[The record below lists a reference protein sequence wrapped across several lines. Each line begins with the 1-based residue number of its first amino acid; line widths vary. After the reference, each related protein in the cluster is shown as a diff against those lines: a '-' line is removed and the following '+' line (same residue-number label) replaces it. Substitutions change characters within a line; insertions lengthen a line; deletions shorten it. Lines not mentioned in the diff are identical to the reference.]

1 MRLLTLILILSINNL
16 CSQELKNIDTTKS
29 SISYSGNHFLHKWSA
44 ENNNLSGLI
53 KIDNENILNIGVV
66 AKVADFKSG
75 NSSLDSNSYRVLEA
89 LKFPNIIFKS
99 VSVTSINGLSN
110 IKGLIEFHGI
120 EKNIDVNVK
129 LTTIEN
135 TTQMNGEFTINL
147 SDFSVDRPSL
157 LLRKIDNQITIV
169 FELVF
174 S

>member
-16 CSQELKNIDTTKS
+16 SSQELKNIDTTKS

-129 LTTIEN
+129 LATIEN
-135 TTQMNGEFTINL
+135 TTQINGEFTISL

>member
-1 MRLLTLILILSINNL
+1 MRLLTLVLILSINNL
-16 CSQELKNIDTTKS
+16 SSQELKNIDTTKS

-135 TTQMNGEFTINL
+135 TTQINGEFTISL

-169 FELVF
+169 FELFF

>member
-1 MRLLTLILILSINNL
+1 MRLLTLILILTLNNL
-16 CSQELKNIDTTKS
+16 TSQELKNIDTTKS

-53 KIDNENILNIGVV
+53 KTDNEKIVNIGIV

-99 VSVTSINGLSN
+99 ISIENLKETLN
-110 IKGLIEFHGI
+110 IKGVIQFHGI
-120 EKNIDVNVK
+120 DKNIDVNAELIK
-129 LTTIEN
+129 NEN
-135 TTQMNGEFTINL
+135 TTQINGKFTLSL

-157 LLRKIDNQITIV
+157 LLRKVDDQIIIV
-169 FELVF
+169 FKLIF
-174 S
+174 N

>member
-16 CSQELKNIDTTKS
+16 SSQELKNIDTTKS

-99 VSVTSINGLSN
+99 TNISSLNGQSI
-110 IKGLIEFHGI
+110 IKGLIQFHGI
-120 EKNIDVNVK
+120 EKNINVNVE
-129 LTTIEN
+129 LNNIDN
-135 TTQMNGEFTINL
+135 TTQINGEFTLNL
-147 SDFSVDRPSL
+147 SDFSIDRPSL
-157 LLRKIDNQITIV
+157 LLKKIDNEIKIE
-169 FELVF
+169 FILF
-174 S
+174 FG

>member
-1 MRLLTLILILSINNL
+1 MRLLTLILILTLNNL
-16 CSQELKNIDTTKS
+16 TSQELKNIDTTKS

-53 KIDNENILNIGVV
+53 KIDNEKIVNIGIV

-99 VSVTSINGLSN
+99 ISIENSKETLN
-110 IKGLIEFHGI
+110 IKGVIQFHGI
-120 EKNIDVNVK
+120 DKNIDVNAELIK
-129 LTTIEN
+129 NEN
-135 TTQMNGEFTINL
+135 TTQINGKFTLSL

-157 LLRKIDNQITIV
+157 LLRKVDDQIIIV
-169 FELVF
+169 FKLIF
-174 S
+174 K

>member
-1 MRLLTLILILSINNL
+1 MRLLTLLLILSINNL
-16 CSQELKNIDTTKS
+16 SSQELKNIDTTKS

-99 VSVTSINGLSN
+99 LSVTSINGLSN

-120 EKNIDVNVK
+120 EKYIDVNVK

-135 TTQMNGEFTINL
+135 TTQMNGEFTLNL
-147 SDFSVDRPSL
+147 SDFSIDRPSL
-157 LLRKIDNQITIV
+157 LLRKIDNEIKIE
-169 FELVF
+169 FILF
-174 S
+174 FI

>member
-1 MRLLTLILILSINNL
+1 MRLLTLLLILSINNL
-16 CSQELKNIDTTKS
+16 SSQELKNIDTTKS

-99 VSVTSINGLSN
+99 LSVTSINGLSN

-120 EKNIDVNVK
+120 EKKIDVNVK

-135 TTQMNGEFTINL
+135 TTQMNGEFTLNL
-147 SDFSVDRPSL
+147 SDFSIDRPSL
-157 LLRKIDNQITIV
+157 LLRKIDNEIKIE
-169 FELVF
+169 FILF
-174 S
+174 FI

>member
-1 MRLLTLILILSINNL
+1 MRLLTLLLILSINNL
-16 CSQELKNIDTTKS
+16 SSQELKNIDTTKS

-75 NSSLDSNSYRVLEA
+75 NSSLDSNSFRVLEA

-99 VSVTSINGLSN
+99 LSVTSINGLSN

-135 TTQMNGEFTINL
+135 TTQMNGEFTLNL
-147 SDFSVDRPSL
+147 SDFSIDRPSL
-157 LLRKIDNQITIV
+157 LLRKIDNEIKIE
-169 FELVF
+169 FILF
-174 S
+174 FI

>member
-129 LTTIEN
+129 LATIEN
-135 TTQMNGEFTINL
+135 TTQINGEFTISL

>member
-135 TTQMNGEFTINL
+135 TTQINGEFTISL

>member
-16 CSQELKNIDTTKS
+16 SSQELKNIDTTKS

-99 VSVTSINGLSN
+99 LSVTSINGLSN

-129 LTTIEN
+129 LATIEN
-135 TTQMNGEFTINL
+135 TTQINGEFTISL

>member
-1 MRLLTLILILSINNL
+1 MRLLTFILILSINNL
-16 CSQELKNIDTTKS
+16 CSQQLKNIDTTKS

-99 VSVTSINGLSN
+99 LSVTSINGLSN

-157 LLRKIDNQITIV
+157 LLQKIDNQITIV

>member
-1 MRLLTLILILSINNL
+1 MRLLTLILILCINNL
-16 CSQELKNIDTTKS
+16 SSQELKNIDTTKS

-129 LTTIEN
+129 LATIEN
-135 TTQMNGEFTINL
+135 TTQINGEFTISL

>member
-1 MRLLTLILILSINNL
+1 MRLFTLLLILTINNL
-16 CSQELKNIDTTKS
+16 TSQELKNIDTTKS

-53 KIDNENILNIGVV
+53 KTDNEKIVNIGIV

-99 VSVTSINGLSN
+99 ISIENSKETLN
-110 IKGLIEFHGI
+110 IKGVIQFHGI
-120 EKNIDVNVK
+120 DKNIDVNAE
-129 LTTIEN
+129 TIKNEN
-135 TTQMNGEFTINL
+135 TTQINGKFNLSL

-157 LLRKIDNQITIV
+157 LLRKVDDQIIIV
-169 FELVF
+169 FKLIF
-174 S
+174 N

>member
-1 MRLLTLILILSINNL
+1 MRLLTLLLILSINNL
-16 CSQELKNIDTTKS
+16 SSQELKNIDTAKS

-75 NSSLDSNSYRVLEA
+75 NSSLDSNSFRVLEA

-99 VSVTSINGLSN
+99 LSVTSINGLSN

-135 TTQMNGEFTINL
+135 TTQMNGEFTLNL
-147 SDFSVDRPSL
+147 SDFSIDRPSL
-157 LLRKIDNQITIV
+157 LLRKIDNEIKIE
-169 FELVF
+169 FILF
-174 S
+174 FI

>member
-16 CSQELKNIDTTKS
+16 SSQELKNIDTTKS
-29 SISYSGNHFLHKWSA
+29 SISYFGNHFLHKWSA

-53 KIDNENILNIGVV
+53 KIDDENILNIGIV
-66 AKVADFKSG
+66 AKVVDFKSG

-89 LKFPNIIFKS
+89 LKFPNVIFKS
-99 VSVTSINGLSN
+99 LN
-110 IKGLIEFHGI
+110 IEEVDGMLNIEGLIEFHGI
-120 EKNIDVNVK
+120 ERSIDVIVK
-129 LTTIEN
+129 STNIEN
-135 TTQMNGEFTINL
+135 DNQLFGEFTINL

>member
-1 MRLLTLILILSINNL
+1 MNNL
-16 CSQELKNIDTTKS
+16 CSQQLKNIDTTKS
-29 SISYSGNHFLHKWSA
+29 SISYFGNHFLHKWSA

-89 LKFPNIIFKS
+89 LKFPNVIFKS
-99 VSVTSINGLSN
+99 LN
-110 IKGLIEFHGI
+110 IEEVDGMLNIEGLIEFHGI
-120 EKNIDVNVK
+120 ERSIDVMVISTN
-129 LTTIEN
+129 IEN
-135 TTQMNGEFTINL
+135 TTKLFGEFTINL
-147 SDFSVDRPSL
+147 SDYSVDRPSL

>member
-1 MRLLTLILILSINNL
+1 MRLLTLVLILSINNL
-16 CSQELKNIDTTKS
+16 SSQELKNIDTTKS

-89 LKFPNIIFKS
+89 LKFPNVIFKS
-99 VSVTSINGLSN
+99 LN
-110 IKGLIEFHGI
+110 IEEVDGMLNIEGLIEFHGI
-120 EKNIDVNVK
+120 ERSIDVIVK
-129 LTTIEN
+129 STNIEN
-135 TTQMNGEFTINL
+135 DNQLFGEFTINL

>member
-1 MRLLTLILILSINNL
+1 MRLLTLILILTLNNL
-16 CSQELKNIDTTKS
+16 TSQELKNIDTTKS

-53 KIDNENILNIGVV
+53 KTDNEKIVNIGIV

-99 VSVTSINGLSN
+99 ISIENLKETLN
-110 IKGLIEFHGI
+110 IKGVIQFHGI
-120 EKNIDVNVK
+120 DKNINVNAELIK
-129 LTTIEN
+129 NES
-135 TTQMNGEFTINL
+135 TTQINGKFTLSL

-157 LLRKIDNQITIV
+157 LLRKVDDQIIIV
-169 FELVF
+169 FKLIF
-174 S
+174 N

>member
-1 MRLLTLILILSINNL
+1 MRLLALIFILSINNL
-16 CSQELKNIDTTKS
+16 SSQELKNIDNTKS

-99 VSVTSINGLSN
+99 LSVTSINGLSN

-120 EKNIDVNVK
+120 EKKIDVNVK

-135 TTQMNGEFTINL
+135 TTQMNGEFTLNL
-147 SDFSVDRPSL
+147 SDFSIDRPSL
-157 LLRKIDNQITIV
+157 LLRKIDNEIKIE
-169 FELVF
+169 FILF
-174 S
+174 FI

>member
-1 MRLLTLILILSINNL
+1 MRFLTLILILSINNL
-16 CSQELKNIDTTKS
+16 SSQELKNIDTTKS

-99 VSVTSINGLSN
+99 ISIENSKETLN
-110 IKGLIEFHGI
+110 IKGVIQFHGI
-120 EKNIDVNVK
+120 DKNIDVNAELIK
-129 LTTIEN
+129 NEN
-135 TTQMNGEFTINL
+135 TTQINGKFNLSL

-157 LLRKIDNQITIV
+157 LLRKVDDQIIIV
-169 FELVF
+169 FKLIF
-174 S
+174 N

>member
-135 TTQMNGEFTINL
+135 TTQMNGEFTLNL
-147 SDFSVDRPSL
+147 SDFYIDRPSL
-157 LLRKIDNQITIV
+157 LL
-169 FELVF
+169 
-174 S
+174 

>member
-1 MRLLTLILILSINNL
+1 MRLLTLILILTLNNL
-16 CSQELKNIDTTKS
+16 TSQELKNIDTTKS

-53 KIDNENILNIGVV
+53 KTDNEKIVNIGIV

-99 VSVTSINGLSN
+99 ISIENSKETLN
-110 IKGLIEFHGI
+110 IKGVIQFHGI
-120 EKNIDVNVK
+120 DKNIDVNAELIK
-129 LTTIEN
+129 NES
-135 TTQMNGEFTINL
+135 TTQINGKFTLSL

-157 LLRKIDNQITIV
+157 LLRKVDDQIIIV
-169 FELVF
+169 FKLIF
-174 S
+174 N

>member
-1 MRLLTLILILSINNL
+1 MRLLTLILILTLNNL
-16 CSQELKNIDTTKS
+16 TSQELKNIDTTKS

-53 KIDNENILNIGVV
+53 KTDNEKIINIGIV

-99 VSVTSINGLSN
+99 ISIENSKETLN
-110 IKGLIEFHGI
+110 IKGVIQFHGI
-120 EKNIDVNVK
+120 DKNIDVNAELIK
-129 LTTIEN
+129 NEN
-135 TTQMNGEFTINL
+135 TTQINGKFTLSL

-157 LLRKIDNQITIV
+157 LLRKVDDQIIIV
-169 FELVF
+169 FKLIF
-174 S
+174 N

>member
-16 CSQELKNIDTTKS
+16 SSQELKNIDTTKS

-53 KIDNENILNIGVV
+53 KIDNENILNIGIV

-157 LLRKIDNQITIV
+157 LLQKIDNQITIV

>member
-110 IKGLIEFHGI
+110 IKGLIVFHGI

-135 TTQMNGEFTINL
+135 TTQINGEFTISL

>member
-53 KIDNENILNIGVV
+53 KIDNENILNIGIV
-66 AKVADFKSG
+66 AKVVDFKSG

-99 VSVTSINGLSN
+99 VSVTSINGKSN

-157 LLRKIDNQITIV
+157 LLQKIDNQITIV

>member
-1 MRLLTLILILSINNL
+1 MRLLTLLLILSINNL
-16 CSQELKNIDTTKS
+16 SSQELKNIDTTKS

-99 VSVTSINGLSN
+99 LSVTSINGLSN

-135 TTQMNGEFTINL
+135 TTQMNGEFTLNL

-157 LLRKIDNQITIV
+157 LLRKIDNEIKIE
-169 FELVF
+169 FILF
-174 S
+174 FI